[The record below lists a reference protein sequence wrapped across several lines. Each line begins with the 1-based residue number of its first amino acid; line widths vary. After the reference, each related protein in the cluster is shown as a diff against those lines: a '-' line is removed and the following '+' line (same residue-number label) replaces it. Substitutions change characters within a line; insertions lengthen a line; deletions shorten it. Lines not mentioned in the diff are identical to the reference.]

1 MRSLVSVVIPSFN
14 RPQFLRHTVESILAQ
29 THPPAEILVIDDGS
43 TEDPAPA
50 LCHLGPTV
58 HLHRQPNLG
67 ICAARNTGVRLAT
80 CPWIAFCDND
90 DLWRPDKL
98 EQQMRLHAAHPDVLY
113 SFTNFRHIRND
124 FWAEETKFDRL
135 PPDFF
140 ADALTTPNGDR
151 ILKHSLVNALLS
163 SQPIFPS
170 TVVISRSLLD
180 QIGGFRDELGR
191 TPSEDLEFTLR
202 CVRHPPI
209 GVLTQ
214 PLVGIRKHAGNHSF
228 DIPRQLAG
236 EIAIL
241 RLALNQHALPDT
253 TRTLIEQSIVHRS
266 LLGANAAFSHR
277 RFDLAQQ
284 FLADVPRHQLPKR
297 LRLKQA
303 IAHLP
308 NPLAN
313 RLTTLLVKPT

>member
-1 MRSLVSVVIPSFN
+1 MRSPVSVVIPSFN
-14 RPQFLRHTVESILAQ
+14 RPEFLRETVQSILDQ
-29 THPPAEILVIDDGS
+29 TQPPAEILVIDDGS
-43 TEDPAPA
+43 TADPAPA
-50 LCHLGPTV
+50 LHHLGPTV

-67 ICAARNTGVRLAT
+67 ICVARNTGVRLST
-80 CPWIAFCDND
+80 SPWIAFCDND

-113 SFTNFRHIRND
+113 SFTNFRLIRD
-124 FWAEETKFDRL
+124 DLWAEETKFDRL
-135 PPDFF
+135 PPNFF
-140 ADALTTPNGDR
+140 ADALTTPAGDR
-151 ILKHSLVNALLS
+151 ILRHSLVEALLS

-170 TVVISRSLLD
+170 TVLIARTLFD
-180 QIGGFRDELGR
+180 RIGGFRDELGR

-202 CVRHPPI
+202 CVRQPPV

-214 PLVGIRKHAGNHSF
+214 PLVGIRKHAGNHSL

-241 RLALNQHALPDT
+241 RLALDHHALPDT
-253 TRTLIEQSIVHRS
+253 TRTLIQQSVIHRS

-284 FLADVPRHQLPKR
+284 FLANVPRHQLPPR

-308 NPLAN
+308 NPLAT
-313 RLTTLLVKPT
+313 RLTTFLAKPT